1 MKMKIEKFLILLVT
15 SVCLFQACE
24 ESEVPDV
31 SLSGSGYYPLQVGNF
46 WTYQMEQIDYLVL
59 GNDTSSY
66 ELRELISDSLVSASG
81 EVTYL
86 ISRQLREDSEWRTD
100 SIWTVRKDSRSVV
113 VTENG
118 RALVK
123 LVFPVNVGES
133 WDGNA
138 FNNQGFQSFN
148 YAPVASG
155 EILSD
160 LLDQDTALV
169 AKTVLSDLI
178 SPIVGRDQRSEIYVN
193 GIGLVQKD
201 LLVINLCTVS
211 DKCPDNFGD
220 TLSGIFLSQ
229 VLIDYGKL

>member
-1 MKMKIEKFLILLVT
+1 MKIRKFLILLVG
-15 SVCLFQACE
+15 SVCLFQSCE
-24 ESEVPDV
+24 ESEIPNVD
-31 SLSGSGYYPLQVGNF
+31 LSGSGYYPLQVGNF
-46 WTYQMEQIDYLVL
+46 WTYQMEQIDYLLL

-66 ELRELISDSLVSASG
+66 ELRELISDSLVSSSG

-86 ISRQLREDSEWRTD
+86 ISRQLWENEAWQTD
-100 SIWTVRKDSRSVV
+100 SVWSVRKNSRSVV

-118 RALVK
+118 RAFVK

-138 FNNQGFQSFN
+138 FNNQGVQSFS
-148 YAPVASG
+148 YGTVASG
-155 EILSD
+155 EILSS

-169 AKTVLSDLI
+169 AKTVRSDLV
-178 SPIVGRDQRSEIYVN
+178 SPIVGTDQRSEIYVN
-193 GIGLVQKD
+193 GMGLVQKD
-201 LLVINLCTVS
+201 FLVINLCT
-211 DKCPDNFGD
+211 DNTKCPNNFGD